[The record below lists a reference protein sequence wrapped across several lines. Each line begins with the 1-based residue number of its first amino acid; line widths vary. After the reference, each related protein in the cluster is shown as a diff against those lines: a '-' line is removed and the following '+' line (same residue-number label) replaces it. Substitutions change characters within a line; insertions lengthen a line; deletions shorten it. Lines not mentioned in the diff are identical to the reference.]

1 MYSNAYIWSKVMS
14 HMENQL
20 SAPIVSTWFDRAEVL
35 ELTDSKLVLYVPE
48 SFCKDTI
55 LRRCSGYV
63 TDAMKDLFG
72 SDVKLEVLCEEDMKD
87 YRNRK
92 VTNSFIQFNPQFT
105 FEKFVVGPSNNIAFN
120 AALAVVDQPASV
132 YNPLFLYGN
141 SGLGK
146 THLLYAIAA
155 EMQKRN
161 PDINIVYITGEQFT
175 NELIEAIRNGK
186 TVEDLSAFRNKYRN
200 ADLFLLDDIQFIA
213 GRERT
218 EEEFFHTFNTL
229 HANHKQIVLTS
240 DQAPG
245 NMLKLTDRLR
255 SRFESGL
262 ICDVTQPD
270 YETRMAIVK
279 NKAESLG
286 LNLHDDVCD
295 YIAENVTNN
304 IRQLE
309 GTVKKI
315 KAYHELNFM
324 PLDVFNVSR
333 AIKDMYKG
341 GSNSLPTPA
350 LVIAEVSRFYSIDED
365 VIRGTQRTK
374 GAAEARQVAM
384 YLIRKLT
391 NLSFPD
397 IALEF
402 GKDHS
407 TVQYAVRKVESD
419 LQKSDN
425 GLQDN
430 IRDITANINNKL

>member
-1 MYSNAYIWSKVMS
+1 MYSSAYIWSKVMA
-14 HMENQL
+14 HMESQL
-20 SAPIVSTWFDRAEVL
+20 SAPIVSTWFDQAEVL
-35 ELTDSKLVLYVPE
+35 ELTDDKLVLYVPTL
-48 SFCKDTI
+48 FCKQTI
-55 LRRCSGYV
+55 LLRCKDYV
-63 TDAMKDLFG
+63 TDAMKYLFDA
-72 SDVKLEVLCEEDMKD
+72 DVTLEVLCEEDMPA
-87 YRNRK
+87 YQNRK
-92 VTNSFIQFNPQFT
+92 TKKNFIQFNPQFT
-105 FEKFVVGPSNNIAFN
+105 FEKFVVGPSNAMAYN
-120 AALAVVDQPASV
+120 ASLAVVEQPAEV
-132 YNPLFLYGN
+132 YNPLFLYGD

-155 EMQKRN
+155 EMQKRK
-161 PDINIVYITGEQFT
+161 PDIDIIYISGEQFT
-175 NELIEAIRNGK
+175 NELIEAIREGK
-186 TVEDLSAFRNKYRN
+186 NLEFRNKYRN

-213 GRERT
+213 GKEKT

-240 DQAPG
+240 DQPPSD
-245 NMLKLTDRLR
+245 MLKLTDRLR

-279 NKAESLG
+279 DKAESLG
-286 LNLHDDVCD
+286 IYLSADVCD

-304 IRQLE
+304 VRQLE

-315 KAYHELNFM
+315 KAYHELNNM
-324 PLDVFNVSR
+324 PLDVVNVSR

-341 GSNSLPTPA
+341 GTHNLPTPA
-350 LVIAEVSRFYSIDED
+350 LILAEVSRFYSIDED

-374 GAAEARQVAM
+374 GTAEARQIAM

-419 LQKSDN
+419 LKKTSN

-430 IRDITANINNKL
+430 IRDITSNINAKL

>member
-1 MYSNAYIWSKVMS
+1 MYSSAYVWSKVMA
-14 HMENQL
+14 HMEAQL
-20 SAPIVSTWFDRAEVL
+20 SAPIVSTWFDQAEVL
-35 ELTDSKLVLYVPE
+35 ELTDSKLVLYVPTR
-48 SFCKDTI
+48 FCKDTI
-55 LRRCSGYV
+55 LRRCQGYV
-63 TDAMKDLFG
+63 VDAMKDLFD
-72 SDVKLEVLCEEDMKD
+72 SDVTLEVLCEEEMGSYHD
-87 YRNRK
+87 RK
-92 VTNSFIQFNPQFT
+92 VKKSFIQFNPQFT
-105 FEKFVVGPSNNIAFN
+105 FDKFVVGPSNSIAYN
-120 AALAVVDQPASV
+120 AALAVVDHPAEV
-132 YNPLFLYGN
+132 YNPLFLYGD

-155 EMQKRN
+155 EMEHRN
-161 PDINIVYITGEQFT
+161 PDIDIIYISGEQFT
-175 NELIEAIRNGK
+175 NELIEAIREGK
-186 TVEDLSAFRNKYRN
+186 NLEFRNKYRN

-213 GRERT
+213 GKEKT
-218 EEEFFHTFNTL
+218 EEEFFHTFNAL

-240 DQAPG
+240 DQPPSD
-245 NMLKLTDRLR
+245 MVKLTDRLR

-279 NKAESLG
+279 TKADSIALK
-286 LNLHDDVCD
+286 LPDDVCN
-295 YIAENVTNN
+295 YIAENITNN
-304 IRQLE
+304 VRQLE

-315 KAYHELNFM
+315 KAYHDLDQM
-324 PLDVFNVSR
+324 PLDVANVSR

-341 GSNSLPTPA
+341 ASHNLPTPA
-350 LVIAEVSRFYSIDED
+350 LILAEVSRFYSIDED

-374 GAAEARQVAM
+374 GTAEARQIAM

-397 IALEF
+397 IGQEF

-419 LQKSDN
+419 LKKSDT

-430 IRDITANINNKL
+430 IRDITSNINSKL

>member
-1 MYSNAYIWSKVMS
+1 MYSSAYVWSKVMG
-14 HMENQL
+14 HMEGQL
-20 SAPIVSTWFDRAEVL
+20 SAPIVSTWFDQAEVL
-35 ELTDSKLVLYVPE
+35 ELTDTKLVLYVP
-48 SFCKDTI
+48 SKFCKETI
-55 LRRCSGYV
+55 ERRCASYV
-63 TDAMKDLFG
+63 VDAMKDIFG
-72 SDVKLEVLCEEDMKD
+72 ADITLEVFCEEDMD
-87 YRNRK
+87 SYRDRK
-92 VTNSFIQFNPQFT
+92 TKNNFIQFNPQFT
-105 FEKFVVGPSNNIAFN
+105 FEKFVVGPSNVIAYN
-120 AALAVVDQPASV
+120 AALAVVEQPADV
-132 YNPLFLYGN
+132 YNPLFLYGD

-161 PDINIVYITGEQFT
+161 PDIDIIYISGEQFT
-175 NELIEAIRNGK
+175 NELIEAIREGK
-186 TVEDLSAFRNKYRN
+186 NLEFRNKYRN

-213 GRERT
+213 GKEKT

-240 DQAPG
+240 DQPPG
-245 NMLKLTDRLR
+245 DMVKLTDRLR

-279 NKAESLG
+279 DKAESLG
-286 LNLHDDVCD
+286 LDLSDDVCD

-304 IRQLE
+304 VRQLE

-315 KAYHELNFM
+315 KAYHDLNNM
-324 PLDVFNVSR
+324 PLDVVNVSR

-341 GSNSLPTPA
+341 GTHNLPTPA
-350 LVIAEVSRFYSIDED
+350 LILAEVSRFYSIDED

-374 GAAEARQVAM
+374 GTAEARQIAM

-419 LQKSDN
+419 LKKSAN

-430 IRDITANINNKL
+430 IRDITSNINSKL

>member
-1 MYSNAYIWSKVMS
+1 MYSAAYVWSKVMA
-14 HMENQL
+14 HMESRF
-20 SAPIVSTWFDRAEVL
+20 SAPIVSTWFEQAEVL
-35 ELTDSKLVLYVPE
+35 EFTDHKLVLYVPTR
-48 SFCKDTI
+48 FYKDTI
-55 LRRCSGYV
+55 LRRWQGYV
-63 TDAMKDLFG
+63 TDAMKDLFD
-72 SDVKLEVLCEEDMKD
+72 SDVTLEVLCEEDMPA
-87 YRNRK
+87 YRERK
-92 VTNSFIQFNPQFT
+92 VKHNFIQFNPQFT
-105 FEKFVVGPSNNIAFN
+105 FDKFVVGPSNSIAYN
-120 AALAVVDQPASV
+120 AALAVVDHPAEV
-132 YNPLFLYGN
+132 YNPLFLYGD

-155 EMQKRN
+155 EMQNRD
-161 PDINIVYITGEQFT
+161 PDIDIIYISGEQFT
-175 NELIEAIRNGK
+175 NELIEAIREGK
-186 TVEDLSAFRNKYRN
+186 NIEFRNKYRN

-213 GRERT
+213 GKEKT

-240 DQAPG
+240 DQPPG
-245 NMLKLTDRLR
+245 DMVKLTDRLR

-279 NKAESLG
+279 SKAERMG
-286 LNLHDDVCD
+286 LPLPDDVCN

-304 IRQLE
+304 VRQLE

-315 KAYHELNFM
+315 KAYHDLDQM
-324 PLDVFNVSR
+324 PLDVGSVSR

-341 GSNSLPTPA
+341 ASHNLPTPA
-350 LVIAEVSRFYSIDED
+350 LILAEVSRFYSIDED
-365 VIRGTQRTK
+365 VIRGTLRTK
-374 GAAEARQVAM
+374 GTAEARQVAM
-384 YLIRKLT
+384 YLIRKMT

-397 IALEF
+397 IGQEF

-419 LQKSDN
+419 LKKADT

-430 IRDITANINNKL
+430 VRDIMSNVNAKL

>member
-1 MYSNAYIWSKVMS
+1 MYSSAYVWSKVMA
-14 HMENQL
+14 HMEAQL
-20 SAPIVSTWFDRAEVL
+20 SAPIVSTWFDQAEVL
-35 ELTDSKLVLYVPE
+35 ELTDSKLVLYVPTR
-48 SFCKDTI
+48 FCKDTI
-55 LRRCSGYV
+55 LRRCQGYV
-63 TDAMKDLFG
+63 VDAMKDLFD
-72 SDVKLEVLCEEDMKD
+72 SDVTLEVLCEEEMGSYHD
-87 YRNRK
+87 RK
-92 VTNSFIQFNPQFT
+92 VKKSFIQFNPQFT
-105 FEKFVVGPSNNIAFN
+105 FDKFVVGPSNSIAYN
-120 AALAVVDQPASV
+120 AALAVVDHPAEV
-132 YNPLFLYGN
+132 YNPLFLYGD

-155 EMQKRN
+155 EMEHRN
-161 PDINIVYITGEQFT
+161 PDIDIIYISGEQFT
-175 NELIEAIRNGK
+175 NELIEAIREGK
-186 TVEDLSAFRNKYRN
+186 NLEFRNKYRN

-213 GRERT
+213 GKEKT
-218 EEEFFHTFNTL
+218 EEEFFHTFNAL

-240 DQAPG
+240 DQPPSD
-245 NMLKLTDRLR
+245 MVKLTDRLR

-279 NKAESLG
+279 TKADSIG
-286 LNLHDDVCD
+286 LKLPDDVCN
-295 YIAENVTNN
+295 YIAENITNN
-304 IRQLE
+304 VRQLE

-315 KAYHELNFM
+315 KAYHDLDQM
-324 PLDVFNVSR
+324 PLDVANVSR

-341 GSNSLPTPA
+341 ASHNLPTPA
-350 LVIAEVSRFYSIDED
+350 LILAEVSRFYSIDED

-374 GAAEARQVAM
+374 GTAEARQIAM

-397 IALEF
+397 IGQEF

-419 LQKSDN
+419 LKKSDT

-430 IRDITANINNKL
+430 IRDITSNINSKL

>member
-1 MYSNAYIWSKVMS
+1 MYSSAYIWSKVLAHIES
-14 HMENQL
+14 QL
-20 SAPIVSTWFDRAEVL
+20 TAPIVETWFDQAEVL
-35 ELTDSKLVLYVPE
+35 EATDEKLVLYVPTR
-48 SFCKDTI
+48 FCKETI
-55 LRRCSGYV
+55 LRRCTGYV
-63 TDAMKDLFG
+63 VDAMKDIFDL
-72 SDVKLEVLCEEDMKD
+72 DVKLEVVCDEDMAD
-87 YRNRK
+87 YRDSKTKNK
-92 VTNSFIQFNPQFT
+92 FLQFNPQFT
-105 FEKFVVGPSNNIAFN
+105 FEKFVVGPSNSIAYN
-120 AALAVVDQPASV
+120 AALAVVDQPAEV
-132 YNPLFLYGN
+132 YNPLFLYGD

-155 EMQKRN
+155 EMNKRD
-161 PDINIVYITGEQFT
+161 PGINIIYISGEQFT
-175 NELIEAIRNGK
+175 NELIEAIRVGK
-186 TVEDLSAFRNKYRN
+186 NLEFRNKYRN

-213 GRERT
+213 GKEKT

-240 DQAPG
+240 DQPPG
-245 NMLKLTDRLR
+245 DMVKLTDRLR

-286 LNLHDDVCD
+286 IELSDDVCD

-304 IRQLE
+304 VRQLE

-315 KAYHELNFM
+315 KAYHELNHM
-324 PLDVFNVSR
+324 VLDVANVSR

-341 GSNSLPTPA
+341 STHSLPTPA
-350 LVIAEVSRFYSIDED
+350 LILAEVSRFYSIDED

-374 GAAEARQVAM
+374 GTAEARQIAM

-419 LQKSDN
+419 LKKSGN

-430 IRDITANINNKL
+430 IRDITSNINNKL

>member
-1 MYSNAYIWSKVMS
+1 MYSSAYVWSKVMAR
-14 HMENQL
+14 MESQL
-20 SAPIVSTWFDRAEVL
+20 TAPVVSTWFDQAEIL
-35 ELTDSKLVLYVPE
+35 ELTDDKLVLYVPTKFYKE
-48 SFCKDTI
+48 TI
-55 LRRCSGYV
+55 LRRCTSYV
-63 TDAMKDLFG
+63 TDAMKDLFDL
-72 SDVKLEVLCEEDMKD
+72 DVTLEVFCEEEMED
-87 YRNRK
+87 YRNRDSK
-92 VTNSFIQFNPQFT
+92 SNFIDFNPEYT
-105 FEKFVVGPSNNIAFN
+105 FEKFVVGPSNVIAYN
-120 AALAVVDQPASV
+120 AALAVVERPADV
-132 YNPLFLYGN
+132 YNPFFLYGD

-146 THLLYAIAA
+146 THLLHAIASA
-155 EMQKRN
+155 IHKR
-161 PDINIVYITGEQFT
+161 DESLNIIYISGEQFT
-175 NELIEAIRNGK
+175 NELIEAIRVGK
-186 TVEDLSAFRNKYRN
+186 NLEFRNKYRN

-213 GRERT
+213 GKEKT

-240 DQAPG
+240 DQPPSD
-245 NMLKLTDRLR
+245 MVKLTDRLR

-279 NKAESLG
+279 DKAESLG
-286 LNLHDDVCD
+286 LLLSDDVCD

-304 IRQLE
+304 VRQLE

-315 KAYHELNFM
+315 KAYHDLNDM
-324 PLDVFNVSR
+324 PLDVTNVSR

-341 GSNSLPTPA
+341 GTHNLPTPA
-350 LVIAEVSRFYSIDED
+350 LILSEVSRFYSIDED
-365 VIRGTQRTK
+365 VIRGTQRSK
-374 GAAEARQVAM
+374 GTAEARQIAM

-407 TVQYAVRKVESD
+407 TVQYAVRKVDSD
-419 LQKSDN
+419 LRKPGN

-430 IRDITANINNKL
+430 IRDITSNINSKL

>member
-1 MYSNAYIWSKVMS
+1 MYSSAYVWSKVMG
-14 HMENQL
+14 HMEGQL
-20 SAPIVSTWFDRAEVL
+20 SAPIVSTWFDQAEVL
-35 ELTDSKLVLYVPE
+35 ELTDTKLVLYVP
-48 SFCKDTI
+48 SKFCKETI
-55 LRRCSGYV
+55 ERRCASYV
-63 TDAMKDLFG
+63 IDAMKDIFG
-72 SDVKLEVLCEEDMKD
+72 ADITLEVFCEEDMD
-87 YRNRK
+87 SYRDRK
-92 VTNSFIQFNPQFT
+92 TKNNFIQFNPQFT
-105 FEKFVVGPSNNIAFN
+105 FEKFVVGPSNVIAYN
-120 AALAVVDQPASV
+120 AALAVVEQPADV
-132 YNPLFLYGN
+132 YNPLFLYGD

-161 PDINIVYITGEQFT
+161 PDIDIIYISGEQFT
-175 NELIEAIRNGK
+175 NELIEAIREGK
-186 TVEDLSAFRNKYRN
+186 NLEFRNKYRN

-213 GRERT
+213 GKEKT

-240 DQAPG
+240 DQPPG
-245 NMLKLTDRLR
+245 DMVKLTDRLR

-279 NKAESLG
+279 DKAESLG
-286 LNLHDDVCD
+286 LDLSDDVCD

-304 IRQLE
+304 VRQLE

-315 KAYHELNFM
+315 KAYHDLNNM
-324 PLDVFNVSR
+324 PLDVVNVSR

-341 GSNSLPTPA
+341 GTHNLPTPA
-350 LVIAEVSRFYSIDED
+350 LILAEVSRFYSIDED

-374 GAAEARQVAM
+374 GTAEARQIAM

-419 LQKSDN
+419 LKKSAN

-430 IRDITANINNKL
+430 IRDITSNINSKL

>member
-1 MYSNAYIWSKVMS
+1 MYSSAYIWSKVMA
-14 HMENQL
+14 HMESQL
-20 SAPIVSTWFDRAEVL
+20 SAPIVSTWFDQAEVL
-35 ELTDSKLVLYVPE
+35 ELTDEKLVLYVPTL
-48 SFCKDTI
+48 FCKQTI
-55 LRRCSGYV
+55 LQRCKDYV
-63 TDAMKDLFG
+63 TDAMKYLF
-72 SDVKLEVLCEEDMKD
+72 DANVKLEVLCEEDMEA

-92 VTNSFIQFNPQFT
+92 TKKNFIQFNPQFT
-105 FEKFVVGPSNNIAFN
+105 FDKFVVGPSNAMAYN
-120 AALAVVDQPASV
+120 ASLAVVEQPAEV
-132 YNPLFLYGN
+132 YNPLFLYGD

-155 EMQKRN
+155 EMQKRK
-161 PDINIVYITGEQFT
+161 PEIDIIYISGEQFT
-175 NELIEAIRNGK
+175 NELIEAIREGK
-186 TVEDLSAFRNKYRN
+186 NLEFRNKYRN
-200 ADLFLLDDIQFIA
+200 CDLFLLDDIQFIA
-213 GRERT
+213 GKEKT

-240 DQAPG
+240 DQPPSD
-245 NMLKLTDRLR
+245 MVKLTDRLR

-279 NKAESLG
+279 DKAEDLG
-286 LNLHDDVCD
+286 LHLSADVCD

-304 IRQLE
+304 VRQLE

-315 KAYHELNFM
+315 KAYHELNNM
-324 PLDVFNVSR
+324 PLDVVNVSR

-341 GSNSLPTPA
+341 GTHNLPTPA
-350 LVIAEVSRFYSIDED
+350 LILAEVSRFYSIDED

-374 GAAEARQVAM
+374 GTAEARQIAM

-397 IALEF
+397 IAQEF

-419 LQKSDN
+419 LKKTSN

-430 IRDITANINNKL
+430 IRDITSNINSKL